1 MVNLGRPLVRY
12 LNRSGRTQKELAINS
27 GLSRSAINNYFHG
40 TNVKPNE
47 SVMVADAADDFEL
60 NMEIASQLFGIFK
73 LMDGKKLNGDA
84 LTIDAYTE
92 LEEREQQERYTKDK
106 IRTLLRDGPL
116 DHAEK
121 VVLNDYVL
129 DDMDALIMRLT
140 RFDAEC
146 SKLGVTP
153 MDLFKKKRREYEQKQ
168 YMEV

>member
-1 MVNLGRPLVRY
+1 MVNLANPLAKY
-12 LNRSGRTQKELAINS
+12 LTRSGRTQKEIAIDS
-27 GLSRSAINNYFHG
+27 GLSRSSINNYFHG

-47 SVMVADAADDFEL
+47 SVVVANVANDFEL

-92 LEEREQQERYTKDK
+92 LEEREQQERYTRDH

-121 VVLNDYVL
+121 VVLNDYAL

-140 RFDAEC
+140 RFNAEC
-146 SKLGVTP
+146 IKLGVTP

>member
-1 MVNLGRPLVRY
+1 MVHLANPLSNY
-12 LNRSGRTQKELAINS
+12 LRRSGKTQKEIAIDS
-27 GLSRSAINNYFHG
+27 GLSRSAINNYSHN

-47 SVMVADAADDFEL
+47 AVMVANSADDFEL

-73 LMDGKKLNGDA
+73 LMDGKKLNGNA

-92 LEEREQQERYTKDK
+92 LEEREQQQRYERDN

-116 DHAEK
+116 DKSEAA
-121 VVLNDYVL
+121 VLNEYAL

-140 RFDAEC
+140 RFNAEC
-146 SKLGVTP
+146 LKLGVTP
-153 MDLFKKKRREYEQKQ
+153 MDLFKEKRQEYEKKE